1 MTVRFVV
8 AASLLAA
15 ALPGAAFGAS
25 RPLSESAIDSSTFQ
39 DWQARQSDA
48 KAVADT
54 AKADPTVPP
63 VVDTAPGQDTN
74 PDVSNPTAAKAA
86 ADGVDSPSP
95 PDVQVTGEPDKTV
108 ESPAYSTDLP
118 DEAALETADEPKT
131 ADPFLIRLQ
140 VLLDRAHASPGVI
153 DGFEG
158 ENTTKAVSAYEAMRQ
173 LPVDGQIDA
182 DMWNILVVDQGQAM
196 KSYTITAKDLSDRYV
211 EDIPSDYGQ
220 MAKMKW
226 LGFHGPIEML
236 AERFHMDE
244 DLLKTLN
251 PGADFEKAGTRLLV
265 ADTGSV
271 PETKVARIVVD
282 KNKGELIAYD
292 ASGAIVLSDPAT
304 IGSEDT
310 PSPTGNV
317 TVKGVATD
325 PTYSYDPSKNFKQ
338 GTNNQ
343 PLTIPA
349 GPNGPVG
356 SVWIALSKPTYGIHG
371 TPHPSLIDKSE
382 SHGCVRLTNWDAEAL
397 AVLVEPGKTSVEF
410 KG

>member
-8 AASLLAA
+8 AAGLLAA

-25 RPLSESAIDSSTFQ
+25 EPLSESAINASTFQ
-39 DWQARQSDA
+39 DWQARQNDA

-63 VVDTAPGQDTN
+63 VEDKAPDQDAKADAT
-74 PDVSNPTAAKAA
+74 DPTATQAA
-86 ADGVDSPSP
+86 P
-95 PDVQVTGEPDKTV
+95 PEVQVTGEPDKTV
-108 ESPAYSTDLP
+108 ESPANSTDLP
-118 DEAALETADEPKT
+118 DEAAMKAADEPKT

-158 ENTTKAVSAYEAMRQ
+158 ENTEKAVSAYEAMRE
-173 LPVDGQIDA
+173 LPVDGKIDA
-182 DMWNILVVDQGQAM
+182 DMWNILVVDQGKAM
-196 KSYTITAKDLSDRYV
+196 QTYTITKKDLSDRYV
-211 EDIPSDYGQ
+211 DEIPSDYGK
-220 MAKMKW
+220 MAKLEW
-226 LGFHGPIEML
+226 LGFHGPVEML
-236 AERFHMDE
+236 AERFHMDQ

-251 PGADFEKAGTRLLV
+251 PGADFQKAGTKLIV
-265 ADTGSV
+265 ADTGEA
-271 PETKVARIVVD
+271 PKTKVARIVVD
-282 KNKGELIAYD
+282 KERGELIAYD
-292 ASGAIVLSDPAT
+292 ESGAIVLTDPAT
-304 IGSEDT
+304 IGSQDT
-310 PSPTGNV
+310 PSPTGKV
-317 TVKGVATD
+317 TVKGVAKD

-338 GTNNQ
+338 GKNDQ

-371 TPHPSLIDKSE
+371 TPHPSVIDKSE

-397 AVLVEPGKTSVEF
+397 SGLVEPGKTSVEF